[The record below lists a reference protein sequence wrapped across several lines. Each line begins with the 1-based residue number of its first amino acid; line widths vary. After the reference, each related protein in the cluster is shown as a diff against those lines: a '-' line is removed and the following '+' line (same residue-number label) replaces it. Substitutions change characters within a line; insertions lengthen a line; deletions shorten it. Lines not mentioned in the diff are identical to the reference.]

1 MSHQTPEMSNE
12 RKLDKA
18 NKQLQRVIG
27 QIIHEKAD
35 LPVDVLVT
43 VSRVAVTP
51 NMRGAEVFLY
61 IYPTEQAEAVAE
73 SLREQ
78 LYELQGA
85 LNRILDARAVP
96 RIRFTVDYGAD
107 HAATIEKRITELKK
121 HDGSD
126 AARAETRDE

>member
-1 MSHQTPEMSNE
+1 MDS
-12 RKLDKA
+12 RKLEKA
-18 NKQLQRVIG
+18 NKQLQRVVG
-27 QIIHEKAD
+27 QIIHEEAD

-61 IYPTEQAEAVAE
+61 IYPTEQAESVAE
-73 SLREQ
+73 RLREQ

-85 LNRILDARAVP
+85 LNRTLDVRAIP

-107 HAATIEKRITELKK
+107 HAATIEERIAELKQG
-121 HDGSD
+121 DGSD
-126 AARAETRDE
+126 SDRAKTRDK